1 MFEAEY
7 KWYFIMM
14 AVVMSAI
21 MVGAGVDSWQKS
33 SCKVEYAKTTRTV
46 AEINEICK

>member
-7 KWYFIMM
+7 KWYFIMVAV
-14 AVVMSAI
+14 AVVAM

-33 SCKVEYAKTTRTV
+33 SCKMEYAKTTRTV

>member
-1 MFEAEY
+1 MEN

-21 MVGAGVDSWQKS
+21 MIGAGVDSWQKS
-33 SCKVEYAKTTRTV
+33 SCKVEYAKSNRTV
-46 AEINEICK
+46 EEINEICK